1 MRVVIMT
8 VGSHGDVAPF
18 LGLGTRLRD
27 AGHEV
32 ALATQ
37 ESFAGAVREQGLGFR
52 PLPGNTM
59 EVMTSETGRR
69 WTKLGGGLRAMRAQS
84 EIFRKFLVDLAD
96 PVLAAAEGADAV
108 LLQAVPAT
116 HGYLAAKALA
126 IPCMLLGLTPS
137 VPTEEFLP
145 AMLGNRSLG
154 RWGNRLAM
162 RLGPAAMKP
171 YDVVIKDFQTRLG
184 LPATGFVTVRR
195 EMFFQDTSLPVLDG
209 YSPVISH
216 RPADWRP
223 GVEVVGYWWPPRPP
237 HWQPPAEL
245 VDFLAAG
252 PPPVF
257 VGLGSHGHGRAERV
271 GETITAAVRQA
282 GVRAVVQAGWAGLSG
297 AGDDILTIA
306 AVPHDWLFPRM
317 AAIVHHAGA
326 GTTGAGLRAGVPAV
340 PVPILA
346 DQPFWAAR
354 LARLGV
360 SPGSVRLK
368 RLSAE
373 RLATLIH
380 QAVSEPAYR
389 QRAQAVAGQVRAEDG
404 AARVAAILDQL
415 AARTRPHR

>member
-32 ALATQ
+32 TLATQ
-37 ESFAGAVREQGLGFR
+37 ESFASAVREQGLGFR

-59 EVMTSETGRR
+59 EVMTSKTGRR

-116 HGYLAAKALA
+116 HGYLAARALG
-126 IPCMLLGLTPS
+126 IPCMLLGLSPS

-145 AMLGNRSLG
+145 AMFGNRSLG

-171 YDVVIKDFQTRLG
+171 YDEVIADFQTRLG
-184 LPATGFVTVRR
+184 LPATGFVAVRR

-209 YSPVISH
+209 YSPVISP

-223 GVEVVGYWWPPRPP
+223 GVELVGYWWPPRPP

-257 VGLGSHGHGRAERV
+257 VGLGSHGHGQAEQV

-297 AGDDILTIA
+297 AGDDILTIG

-373 RLATLIH
+373 RLATLIR

-389 QRAQAVAGQVRAEDG
+389 RCAQAVAGQVRAEDG
-404 AARVAAILDQL
+404 AARVAAVLDQL
-415 AARTRPHR
+415 AARTRPRR